1 MVRSTLDGSI
11 TEEALKGPDFYCRRH
26 CEHRDG
32 QAAAFHTG
40 CYSYWGG
47 RGDQVK
53 EVGKVTRPDLVPI
66 KGQVLAE
73 TAFIREEIMCSLV
86 EHYGH
91 RLPPEILHY
100 VAAYLILPYSVA
112 ATLLTRP
119 TRPQSLDVT
128 TTSPIWA
135 QFIKFHGRFYIAS
148 LSNTAYEDSDKTST
162 STLIY
167 SPSRASTVDAIYVAY
182 DPWGIRNILFASS
195 ETDVNVAE
203 CTGVWWHTLALVP
216 AVGKLSAEGD
226 GLKLR
231 QLVYLDGA
239 HERVVWPSPTSP
251 QHHFKVVRMQNSQN
265 LLQAMPLVINGANTI
280 GYRVGHCANT
290 VVIWSEERG
299 QSVRRSIKLSRLD
312 PVSWL
317 FLPINPGDWVAR
329 ILLRTRTRRRG
340 PCQAEFIFV
349 LNSGQVHVMGEH
361 PRPGTEDTYK
371 YKTLLG
377 LSDNRPVTI
386 YADMSDGLRSIMIPK
401 NLTNVSRAKPRL
413 TLLQPT
419 SMFPRS
425 HDSFFY
431 SKAPLEAVSR
441 IRVCRVEERITGM
454 LLGYSNGSWTSLGSV
469 DLDQL
474 DSAMDVDTCGLWIQS
489 AQRANVKAGTA
500 SISDGMG
507 SWNGGIP
514 IDSAKYTI
522 KASKQLQQFEAL

>member
-26 CEHRDG
+26 CEHKDG

-47 RGDQVK
+47 RGHQVN

-91 RLPPEILHY
+91 RLPLEILHY

-239 HERVVWPSPTSP
+239 HESVVWPSPTSP

-299 QSVRRSIKLSRLD
+299 QTGYESSIAAN
-312 PVSWL
+312 
-317 FLPINPGDWVAR
+317 LPGLIK
-329 ILLRTRTRRRG
+329 
-340 PCQAEFIFV
+340 FV

-386 YADMSDGLRSIMIPK
+386 YADMSDGLRSVMIPK
-401 NLTNVSRAKPRL
+401 NLTNVSRVKPRL

-441 IRVCRVEERITGM
+441 IRICRVEERITGM

-474 DSAMDVDTCGLWIQS
+474 ESAMDVDTCGLWIQS

-522 KASKQLQQFEAL
+522 KASKQLQQFEVL